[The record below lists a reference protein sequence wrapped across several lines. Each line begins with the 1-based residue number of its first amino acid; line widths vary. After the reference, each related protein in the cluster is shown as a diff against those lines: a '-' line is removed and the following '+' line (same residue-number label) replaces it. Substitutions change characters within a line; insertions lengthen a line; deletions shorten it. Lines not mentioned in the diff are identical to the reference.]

1 MPLVRWQTLWAS
13 AVRSGIVDISMMK
26 SPGCTICLAGTIIL
40 KAASSLLGMYSSELG
55 EACLSISG
63 FSYARNNPIIVE
75 DTEGYTSFYILY
87 DGCPDESEGGKGF
100 PIQVAWWEE
109 FQTDKGYSVEK
120 EGFSSVIEFVEDWNN
135 MPDEC
140 DFLIIIAYG
149 AEGTLDCN
157 GERLGISYEAGN
169 EYPITHL
176 STQLSPQNS

>member
-1 MPLVRWQTLWAS
+1 
-13 AVRSGIVDISMMK
+13 MK

-75 DTEGYTSFYILY
+75 DSEGYTSFYILY

-109 FQTDKGYSVEK
+109 FLTDQGYSVEK
-120 EGFSSVIEFVEDWNN
+120 EA
-135 MPDEC
+135 
-140 DFLIIIAYG
+140 FL
-149 AEGTLDCN
+149 L
-157 GERLGISYEAGN
+157 
-169 EYPITHL
+169 
-176 STQLSPQNS
+176 